1 MSDSEFPNAATSRP
15 ILSRRRALTR
25 LGLTGL
31 MVSVSTGQ
39 ASAFFWGSKAED
51 VDLGGLPDAWVR
63 RQGRD
68 LERYA
73 EFLAG
78 LKLKRVTPRQV
89 IDAHAK
95 RRGNVWNSLPPRK
108 MWKNIAPTL
117 KAIDRVG
124 ESLGCDAS
132 EVVSAYRSPAYNA
145 RCRGA
150 SSRSWHQSN
159 VAVDV
164 KFPVR
169 PSSVAHASRALR
181 SRGVFKGGIGRY
193 STFTHID
200 TRGRNADW

>member
-1 MSDSEFPNAATSRP
+1 MF
-15 ILSRRRALTR
+15 
-25 LGLTGL
+25 
-31 MVSVSTGQ
+31 SVSTSQ
-39 ASAFFWGSKAED
+39 APAFFWGSKAED
-51 VDLGGLPDAWVR
+51 VNLSGLPDAWVR

-73 EFLAG
+73 DFLAE
-78 LKLKRVTPRQV
+78 LKLKCVTPRQV

-95 RRGNVWNSLPPRK
+95 RRGSVWNTLPPRK
-108 MWKNIAPTL
+108 MWKNIVPTL
-117 KAIDRVG
+117 EAIDRVG
-124 ESLGCDAS
+124 ARLGCDAS

-150 SSRSWHQSN
+150 SSRSWHQAN

-169 PSSVAHASRALR
+169 PSSVANASRALR